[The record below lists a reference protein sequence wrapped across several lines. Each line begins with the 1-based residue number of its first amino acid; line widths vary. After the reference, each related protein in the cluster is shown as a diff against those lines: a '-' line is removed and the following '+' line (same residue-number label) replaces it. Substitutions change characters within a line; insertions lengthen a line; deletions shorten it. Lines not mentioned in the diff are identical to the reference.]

1 MHPPPLFSNVRLNRN
16 SENNIEA
23 IRPTDPILNVL
34 DTGYLWY
41 GRFNTFQKG
50 PFNSHKWDIYVFIS
64 LNKRYGTCLIVALCR
79 CFIDWNCFLGE
90 TYDPWALFCC
100 WGSDFILIHLW
111 IVWESLR
118 TSHNHCAKQCFLQ
131 VLLSSKWSLDTALF
145 ACDLLASKYMYEV
158 IKTCSL
164 F

>member
-1 MHPPPLFSNVRLNRN
+1 MRYGYKEMKIDQLKCTPPPFSNVRLNRN

-23 IRPTDPILNVL
+23 IRPSDPILNVL

-41 GRFNTFQKG
+41 GKFNTFQKG

-64 LNKRYGTCLIVALCR
+64 LNQRYGTCLIVALCR

-100 WGSDFILIHLW
+100 WGEWFYFNSP
-111 IVWESLR
+111 
-118 TSHNHCAKQCFLQ
+118 
-131 VLLSSKWSLDTALF
+131 LDSMTIA
-145 ACDLLASKYMYEV
+145 AHKS
-158 IKTCSL
+158 
-164 F
+164 